1 MFFTARNIFH
11 AATMSALFVAQYCQV
26 HFSGEGL
33 VVLEST
39 CSAPWVLSILP
50 NQPVR
55 NQWNYQEKMERHF
68 SVKQSFQENQATIYS
83 STEIL
88 TTFWQSRTGNENFW
102 KWNGKDRPVKEDHLW
117 RWTTLTGKF
126 PCWPKRSIYFS
137 SEISENFGIMISPP
151 I

>member
-1 MFFTARNIFH
+1 
-11 AATMSALFVAQYCQV
+11 MSALFVTQYFQV
-26 HFSGEGL
+26 HFSGGGV

-68 SVKQSFQENQATIYS
+68 SVKKEKFQENQATIYS

-102 KWNGKDRPVKEDHLW
+102 NDKNRPVKEDHLW
-117 RWTTLTGKF
+117 R
-126 PCWPKRSIYFS
+126 
-137 SEISENFGIMISPP
+137 
-151 I
+151 